1 MRSSICR
8 GGGSSHATSA
18 CAEHC
23 IDDPFKHYEYADP
36 YAAAVP
42 LMAVHAAGRYLML
55 TLYVCVDTQ
64 VLLHAW
70 HMQVGH
76 HYICELA
83 GSCWYLPC

>member
-1 MRSSICR
+1 
-8 GGGSSHATSA
+8 
-18 CAEHC
+18 
-23 IDDPFKHYEYADP
+23 
-36 YAAAVP
+36 
-42 LMAVHAAGRYLML
+42 MAVHAAGRYLML